1 MEYQDIKRLKEQH
14 PSLKLLNADNSPL
27 IISFLYQQFKEKN
40 LLSISKDDLES
51 SLSNYLYHLK
61 TQERIEAYPRQ
72 PTEYLEDWTNAEFLR
87 SYYAS
92 DDKIY
97 FELTHHTEKA
107 LDWIKNLIELRKF
120 VGTESRLLKIISTLK
135 ELAYESNSDSAERLK
150 ELEKQ
155 KQNIESEIEKVKAG
169 LADTLTETQIRERYF
184 ETCQT
189 INDMLRDFKEI
200 EHNFR
205 QLDMN
210 IRKRLIQTDVKKG
223 EVLEDIFST
232 KDHLRNTDQGKSLD
246 AFWNLLLS
254 QTQRDE
260 LDKLIEMTLN
270 LQEVKEVRQED
281 DILEDMK
288 IRLIKAGEK
297 VQNVNHSLAEQLSR
311 FLDERAYLENK
322 RIMDMINDIKSIAF
336 NIKEN
341 PPSENDFITIN
352 GKPEIEMVMDRPLWS
367 PPTVTKLRKQ
377 EMELGLSDDVDTSIL
392 YDQSNIDQRELKER
406 IQEFLKTDSQVS
418 LRTITETYPIKK
430 GVVEIL
436 TYIDI
441 ASKNEKAVIN
451 EDVSEI
457 MIISNMI
464 SKKQF
469 RIEIPQIIFC
479 RSEYD

>member
-1 MEYQDIKRLKEQH
+1 MEYQDIKRLKEKH

-40 LLSISKDDLES
+40 LLAISKDGLES
-51 SLSNYLYHLK
+51 SLSNYLYYLK
-61 TQERIEAYPRQ
+61 TQERVEAYPKQ
-72 PTEYLEDWTNAEFLR
+72 PVEYLEDWTNAEFLR

-107 LDWIKNLIELRKF
+107 LDWIKNLIEIRKF

-135 ELAYESNSDSAERLK
+135 ELAYESTTDPAERLK

-155 KQNIESEIEKVKAG
+155 KQNIEIEIEKVNAG

-184 ETCQT
+184 EICQT

-205 QLDMN
+205 QLDMD

-223 EVLEDIFST
+223 KILEDIFST
-232 KDHLRNTDQGKSLD
+232 KDHLHNTDQGKSLD

-254 QTQRDE
+254 QAQRDE

-270 LQEVKEVRQED
+270 LQEVKEVVQQD

-297 VQNVNHSLAEQLSR
+297 VQNVNHSLAEQLSK
-311 FLDERAYLENK
+311 FLDERAYLEIK
-322 RIMDMINDIKSIAF
+322 RIMDMIKDIKSIAF

-341 PPSENDFITIN
+341 SPSENDFITID

-377 EMELGLSDDVDTSIL
+377 EMELGSSDDVDTSIL

-418 LRTITETYPIKK
+418 LRTITERYPIKK
-430 GVVEIL
+430 GVAEIL